1 MKVITA
7 ISALLFVGA
16 ATADIQSKPFHLVI
30 QSAQKSINGEKLAAC
45 HSGAAIESLCLAG
58 SGSNFHLNTTKGEEA
73 PIKGQGL
80 PGTLVWR
87 LPYTGE
93 DNSMFPLKPLTSHTL
108 TILEIEYES
117 EPMSFYSDPSTN
129 VAMPLFEPGYGVQS
143 VMFDKDGQMGI
154 YSYLDDTVTPPTGDK
169 VKILRNWYICET
181 YYSAYTYHTLNW
193 VMGDA
198 QAKPQNPSCVK
209 VVVERKFIE

>member
-7 ISALLFVGA
+7 ITALLFVGA
-16 ATADIQSKPFHLVI
+16 ATADVQSKPFNLVI
-30 QSAQKSINGEKLAAC
+30 QSAKKSINGQKLAAC

-58 SGSNFHLNTTKGEEA
+58 GGSNFHLNTTAGEET
-73 PIKGQGL
+73 PIKGQGP

-93 DNSMFPLKPLTSHTL
+93 DNK
-108 TILEIEYES
+108 IEYES

-129 VAMPLFEPGYGVQS
+129 VAMPLFEPGYDTQS
-143 VMFDKDGQMGI
+143 VMFDKNGQMGI
-154 YSYLDDTVTPPTGDK
+154 YSYLDDTVTPPTGDN

-181 YYSAYTYHTLNW
+181 YYSAYTYQTLNW
-193 VMGDA
+193 VLG
-198 QAKPQNPSCVK
+198 
-209 VVVERKFIE
+209 

>member
-7 ISALLFVGA
+7 ISALLFIGA
-16 ATADIQSKPFHLVI
+16 ATADIQSKPFNLVI
-30 QSAQKSINGEKLAAC
+30 QSAKKSIDGQKLAAC

-58 SGSNFHLNTTKGEEA
+58 SGSNFHLNTTQGEQA
-73 PIKGQGL
+73 PIKGQGI

-93 DNSMFPLKPLTSHTL
+93 GNK
-108 TILEIEYES
+108 IEYES

-129 VAMPLFEPGYGVQS
+129 VAMPLFEPGYDVQS
-143 VMFDKDGQMGI
+143 VMFDKDGKMGI
-154 YSYLDDTVTPPTGDK
+154 YSYLDDTVSPPTGDK

-193 VMGDA
+193 VLGDA
-198 QAKPQNPSCVK
+198 KAKPQNPSCVK
-209 VVVERKFIE
+209 VVVERKFI